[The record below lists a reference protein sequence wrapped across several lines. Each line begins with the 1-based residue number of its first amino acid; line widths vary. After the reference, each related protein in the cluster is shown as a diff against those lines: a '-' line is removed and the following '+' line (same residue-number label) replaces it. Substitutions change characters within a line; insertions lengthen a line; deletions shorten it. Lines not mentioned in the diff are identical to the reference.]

1 MLTQVVKALFLV
13 CLLVLAHADTTNLN
27 TVISN
32 NQAWVTTKTSSNA
45 TFFSDHAT
53 GQAPTYL
60 WIGCSDSRVPPN
72 LLLGLDVGEVF
83 VCRNIANTAQPSD
96 ISVQAILQYTIDVLK
111 VTDIIVAGHT
121 LCGGVA
127 AALNVNDYGPLEAY
141 LSEIRHL
148 SNTHS
153 TELSALTGDA
163 KTNRLVEI
171 NVEQQVSNIAGT
183 RFAQLAWN
191 RSQTLNIHGVVY
203 DLGTGTLTNR
213 NVTKTGLS
221 DVPASLKIL

>member
-1 MLTQVVKALFLV
+1 M
-13 CLLVLAHADTTNLN
+13 
-27 TVISN
+27 
-32 NQAWVTTKTSSNA
+32 
-45 TFFSDHAT
+45 
-53 GQAPTYL
+53 
-60 WIGCSDSRVPPN
+60 
-72 LLLGLDVGEVF
+72 
-83 VCRNIANTAQPSD
+83 
-96 ISVQAILQYTIDVLK
+96 
-111 VTDIIVAGHT
+111 
-121 LCGGVA
+121 A
-127 AALNVNDYGPLEAY
+127 AALTVSDYGPLEAY

-171 NVEQQVSNIAGT
+171 NVEQQVNNIAGT

-203 DLGTGTLTNR
+203 DLS
-213 NVTKTGLS
+213 TGLLTDRNITKSSIS